1 MRFLYFLS
9 FTVLFSC
16 KSTADSKSINT
27 GSTEHAAEIELLNP
41 SGRKTKLSSLK
52 GKLVLIDFWA
62 SWCGPCRKENPKV
75 VEAYQKYK
83 NKQFVNGKGFEVFSV
98 SLDKDKDQWKQA
110 IKDDGLMWKNHVLDS
125 ESKAS
130 KDYYVNSI
138 PSAFLMDQDGNIIA
152 KGNELR
158 GLNLHITLDKYLKK

>member
-1 MRFLYFLS
+1 
-9 FTVLFSC
+9 V
-16 KSTADSKSINT
+16 
-27 GSTEHAAEIELLNP
+27 
-41 SGRKTKLSSLK
+41 KLSSLK

-98 SLDKDKDQWKQA
+98 SLDKDKEQWKQA
-110 IKDDGLMWKNHVLDS
+110 IKNDGLIWKNHVLDS